1 MLMARSFVASVG
13 LAGLGFALAGCC
25 LLRGNPTVTSVA
37 YMPQPATAG
46 QPVTFTAQA
55 SGGSAPYTYNWSFGG
70 SGSTAMWTFT
80 SPGTYPVAVT
90 VIDNCGKAAVGNVTV
105 SVTGDSPGGGGNL
118 NGTWNGSRY
127 DRRGVS
133 YELRLRLDQQGTQL
147 IGTVYL
153 FGYSSPGSGSF
164 IGGRF
169 MFSFQWP
176 GTTVLANLVGT
187 YNAALNELRGDL
199 VVGGDRYGTWD
210 VRH

>member
-1 MLMARSFVASVG
+1 MWTMRSFAGWAG
-13 LAGLGFALAGCC
+13 LAGLGLTLMGCC
-25 LLRGNPTVTSVA
+25 LLSGNPTVTSVS

-55 SGGSAPYTYNWSFGG
+55 SGGSPPYTYQWSFGG

-80 SPGTYPVAVT
+80 SPGTYPVSVT
-90 VIDNCGKAAVGNVTV
+90 VMDNCGKAAVGTVNVTV
-105 SVTGDSPGGGGNL
+105 TGESPGGSGNL
-118 NGTWNGSRY
+118 SGTWRGSLY
-127 DRRGVS
+127 DPRGLS
-133 YELRLRLDQQGTQL
+133 YEMTLRIDQAGTQL

-176 GTTVLANLVGT
+176 GTAIVANLVGT
-187 YNAALNELRGDL
+187 YNAGLDELRGDL
-199 VVGGDRYGTWD
+199 MVGGDKYGTWD
-210 VRH
+210 VRR